1 MTVKKYT
8 LSYIATTSVIA
19 DSPNK
24 ARELV
29 AKDIQ
34 YIHPKWK
41 MKWDSMSIEEINN
54 EETI

>member
-1 MTVKKYT
+1 MSNLKKYE

-29 AKDIQ
+29 AKDLQ

-41 MKWDSMSIEEINN
+41 MKWDSMSILEVQEE
-54 EETI
+54 E